1 LKKEFIE
8 GQYRIDDIGNSTPSG
23 LTGGRRICT
32 TGCTRGYCCSIP
44 AGLKRAQLQG
54 FCGIEDGALGVIQDE
69 EYKMRRALL
78 KKLLV
83 VVAACNCRDPNP
95 ERV

>member
-1 LKKEFIE
+1 MVLVK
-8 GQYRIDDIGNSTPSG
+8 NSTPSG
-23 LTGGRRICT
+23 LREDRDVQLT

-83 VVAACNCRDPNP
+83 LVAA
-95 ERV
+95 